1 MKFTPTEI
9 ADVFVVELEKR
20 EDDRGF
26 FARGFCQ
33 REFEEHGM
41 VSQVVQANISYNKYK
56 GTLRGMHYQVSPYEE
71 TKFLRCTKGAVYDV
85 IIDMRPESL
94 SYMKWFGV
102 ELTDKNYKMLYVPR
116 NFAHGFQTL
125 EDETEVMYLVSEF
138 YAPQS
143 ERGVRFDDPAFN
155 IQWPLE
161 VAQISEKDAAWPNY
175 QVANPVGK

>member
-41 VSQVVQANISYNKYK
+41 ISQVVQANISYNKYK
-56 GTLRGMHYQVSPYEE
+56 GTLRGMHYQVSPCEE
-71 TKFLRCTKGAVYDV
+71 TKFLRCTKGSVYDV
-85 IIDMRPESL
+85 IIDMRPESPTFK
-94 SYMKWFGV
+94 KWFGV

-138 YAPQS
+138 YAPDT
-143 ERGVRFDDPAFN
+143 ERGVRFDDPAIN

-161 VAQISEKDAAWPNY
+161 VAQISEKDAAWPNF
-175 QVANPVGK
+175 QDKIQVGK

>member
-155 IQWPLE
+155 IQWPLK

>member
-71 TKFLRCTKGAVYDV
+71 TKFLRCTKGSVYDV

-138 YAPQS
+138 YAPQIRAGS
-143 ERGVRFDDPAFN
+143 T
-155 IQWPLE
+155 L
-161 VAQISEKDAAWPNY
+161 
-175 QVANPVGK
+175 

>member
-175 QVANPVGK
+175 QDANPVGK